1 MIRLFVILLLIFT
14 NKIQAQDVHFSQFS
28 KTKALLN
35 PSLIANQNNDYHV
48 HLQRRSQWLSVTV
61 PFNTLSLSFIAKKL
75 YKDIS
80 LGATFLNDIAGDSRF
95 STNGLNLAAANS
107 FNTKENSLSVALFIG
122 MYQRSI
128 DFEGLIFLEEED
140 VNNTSFTFFDI
151 GIGISNY
158 RKIDR
163 NSSLLV
169 GISAYHLNTP
179 NQSLISSNEVF
190 LQPKYILH
198 SAYNKTIT
206 SKIKIAP
213 AFYFSSQKQDRELII
228 GSGGSYKANN
238 FVELKS
244 GIYSRMNDAIF
255 LVFGLQKENLEV
267 LFSYDINTSSLSNA
281 SNNMGGFEFSVNYGW
296 SIINGQEELEQKVC
310 PKYL

>member
-1 MIRLFVILLLIFT
+1 MIRLFVILLLIFI
-14 NKIQAQDVHFSQFS
+14 NQIQAQDVHFSQFS
-28 KTKALLN
+28 KTKSLLN

-48 HLQRRSQWLSVTV
+48 HLQRRSQWSSVTV
-61 PFNTLSLSFIAKKL
+61 PFNTLSFSFIAKKL

-80 LGATFLNDIAGDSRF
+80 LGATFLNDIAGDSHF
-95 STNGLNLAAANS
+95 STNGLNLAVANS
-107 FNTKENSLSVALFIG
+107 FNTKENSLSVALFTG

-128 DFEGLIFLEEED
+128 DFGGLIFLEEED
-140 VNNTSFTFFDI
+140 ISNTSFTFFDI
-151 GIGISNY
+151 GLGISNY
-158 RKIDR
+158 RKIDG

-169 GISAYHLNTP
+169 GMSAYHLNTP
-179 NQSLISSNEVF
+179 NQSLTASNEVF

-198 SAYNKTIT
+198 STYNKIMT

-213 AFYFSSQKQDRELII
+213 TVYFSSQQQDRELII
-228 GSGGSYKANN
+228 GSGVSYKATS

-244 GIYSRMNDAIF
+244 GVYSRVNDAIF
-255 LVFGLQKENLEV
+255 VSFGLQKENLEV

-296 SIINGQEELEQKVC
+296 SIIKRQEEVEQKVC